1 MLPCEDTE
9 EATSLSPRL
18 RRPSRDPPCIF
29 SRSAS
34 QDFGCE
40 LRFQSSAIMALH
52 EIVKAY
58 LVRLFE
64 SANLCAVSTWVMA
77 LALAEMDVGLGTAP
91 AWP

>member
-1 MLPCEDTE
+1 
-9 EATSLSPRL
+9 
-18 RRPSRDPPCIF
+18 
-29 SRSAS
+29 
-34 QDFGCE
+34 
-40 LRFQSSAIMALH
+40 MALH